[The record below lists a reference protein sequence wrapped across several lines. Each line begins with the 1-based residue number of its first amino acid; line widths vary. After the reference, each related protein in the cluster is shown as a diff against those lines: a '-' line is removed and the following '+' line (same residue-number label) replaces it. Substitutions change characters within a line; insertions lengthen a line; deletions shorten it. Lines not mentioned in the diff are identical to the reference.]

1 MKVLGISG
9 SLRKGSWNTSVLR
22 AAQGLAPAEMTIEIG
37 AIGDIPLYNEDVRA
51 TGSPASVER
60 FSSQIAAADAV
71 LFVSPEYNF
80 SIPGVLENAIDW
92 ASRPPNQPFNDKPVS
107 IMGASGGPVGTARM
121 QYDLR
126 KSLGSINAL
135 VMLKPEVFISQA
147 GTKIDEA
154 GNLTDET
161 TRDFIR
167 KLLEALAAW
176 TNRMRSTASPPELP
190 PLAPGTSS
198 EKPALDNI
206 AAPFALPAV
215 SSSMTLSTHAP
226 GEQLQGST
234 SWPNRKRPCHRKNRI
249 ISPAVRRR

>member
-22 AAQGLAPAEMTIEIG
+22 AAEGLTPAGMTIEIG
-37 AIGDIPLYNEDVRA
+37 AIDDIPLYNEDIRA
-51 TGSPASVER
+51 AGLPPSVER
-60 FSSQIAAADAV
+60 FRNQIAAADAV

-80 SIPGVLENAIDW
+80 SIPGVLKNAIDW
-92 ASRPPNQPFNDKPVS
+92 GSRPPNQPFNDKPVA

-135 VMLKPEVFISQA
+135 VMLKPEVFIGQA

-154 GNLTDET
+154 GNVTDET
-161 TRDFIR
+161 TKDFIR

-176 TNRMRSTASPPELP
+176 TERVRGTA
-190 PLAPGTSS
+190 A
-198 EKPALDNI
+198 
-206 AAPFALPAV
+206 
-215 SSSMTLSTHAP
+215 
-226 GEQLQGST
+226 
-234 SWPNRKRPCHRKNRI
+234 
-249 ISPAVRRR
+249 